1 MTQQE
6 RRAWLVVVTLFTTIF
21 FVLGATTTAIP
32 FYFPPLIAIF
42 HWNRTQVSLLS
53 TSLSFAMGFSSPM
66 AGWLLDR
73 FDASLV
79 MAGGAVLTGAG
90 LLAAGRANSLTGMIV
105 AYLVIGIG
113 AGSSTLIPAS
123 VVATNW
129 FSARRGLALGA
140 TLAGA
145 SANAIVMPLI
155 INHMILAHG
164 YRSAYRLSAVAVLL
178 GVVPLVLL
186 VVRTRPPEVSDS
198 PSVTEAAPVAGL
210 ELGPAVR
217 SAAFWLLVILNFG
230 AGTAVGGYYYHSVPF
245 LIGVGYSQTTC
256 AMLVS
261 IGAIIGVGG
270 FFAIGMLADRFGP
283 RPTLCG
289 AMLGLGIA
297 IAIAPL
303 LRYWPLAIPVF
314 AVFITLF
321 GLTAGAAGIVGPML
335 VAETFGLRRF
345 GSLSGLLAFP
355 GFVGLGVGPVIVGRI
370 FDLTSTYTPGFFAI
384 VFVCLVAA
392 AAVAAVSPAI
402 GHDLAPQVAV

>member
-1 MTQQE
+1 
-6 RRAWLVVVTLFTTIF
+6 
-21 FVLGATTTAIP
+21 
-32 FYFPPLIAIF
+32 
-42 HWNRTQVSLLS
+42 
-53 TSLSFAMGFSSPM
+53 
-66 AGWLLDR
+66 
-73 FDASLV
+73 
-79 MAGGAVLTGAG
+79 
-90 LLAAGRANSLTGMIV
+90 
-105 AYLVIGIG
+105 
-113 AGSSTLIPAS
+113 

-155 INHMILAHG
+155 VNHMILANG
-164 YRSAYRLSAVAVLL
+164 YRNAYRLSAVTVLL

-186 VVRTRPPEVSDS
+186 VVRTRPPEISDS
-198 PSVTEAAPVAGL
+198 PSVTEVVPVAGL

-217 SAAFWLLVILNFG
+217 GAAFWLLVVLNLG

-245 LIGVGYSQTTC
+245 LIGAGYSQTTC

-289 AMLGLGIA
+289 AMLGLGTA

-314 AVFITLF
+314 AIFMNLQRHYGAILRHPSRRSLTLK
-321 GLTAGAAGIVGPML
+321 GTRWGTSIAPVLL
-335 VAETFGLRRF
+335 LRGT
-345 GSLSGLLAFP
+345 GSFK
-355 GFVGLGVGPVIVGRI
+355 
-370 FDLTSTYTPGFFAI
+370 
-384 VFVCLVAA
+384 
-392 AAVAAVSPAI
+392 
-402 GHDLAPQVAV
+402 